1 MRNPEAR
8 RSSAGQGISRTPPLR
23 APEIR
28 RLKNGCAHDDF
39 TEREPRHNSKLDTAE
54 SEAADNRETMEANMN
69 RKRSVMIA
77 VTASCVLVVAMAAV
91 VHASPDKKDKS
102 SGRLLY
108 GKVLD
113 PQDNPL
119 PDSIVYVTNTRTR
132 AVKTYIVGPD
142 GTYRFPALSTA
153 VDYEVY
159 AQYKGLKSDV
169 KSVSQFDDRSQVY
182 LDLRI
187 KTQ

>member
-1 MRNPEAR
+1 
-8 RSSAGQGISRTPPLR
+8 
-23 APEIR
+23 
-28 RLKNGCAHDDF
+28 
-39 TEREPRHNSKLDTAE
+39 
-54 SEAADNRETMEANMN
+54 MN
-69 RKRSVMIA
+69 RKRSLIK
-77 VTASCVLVVAMAAV
+77 AV
-91 VHASPDKKDKS
+91 VVPCALLLALTVASSATPDKKDKAV
-102 SGRLLY
+102 GRLLF

-119 PDSIVYVTNTRTR
+119 PDAVVYVTNTRTR

-159 AQYKGLKSDV
+159 AQYENHKSDT

-182 LDLRI
+182 LDLKVNLR
-187 KTQ
+187 

>member
-1 MRNPEAR
+1 MNST
-8 RSSAGQGISRTPPLR
+8 RSLI
-23 APEIR
+23 
-28 RLKNGCAHDDF
+28 K
-39 TEREPRHNSKLDTAE
+39 
-54 SEAADNRETMEANMN
+54 
-69 RKRSVMIA
+69 
-77 VTASCVLVVAMAAV
+77 VVAVACALLVAFGAVSSVAA
-91 VHASPDKKDKS
+91 DKKDKTV
-102 SGRLLY
+102 GRLLY

-119 PDSIVYVTNTRTR
+119 PDAVVYVTNTRTR

-159 AQYKGLKSDV
+159 AQYNGHKSDT

-182 LDLRI
+182 VDLKVNPR
-187 KTQ
+187 

>member
-1 MRNPEAR
+1 MNST
-8 RSSAGQGISRTPPLR
+8 RSL
-23 APEIR
+23 
-28 RLKNGCAHDDF
+28 LK
-39 TEREPRHNSKLDTAE
+39 
-54 SEAADNRETMEANMN
+54 
-69 RKRSVMIA
+69 
-77 VTASCVLVVAMAAV
+77 VVAIACALLVALGAVSSVAA
-91 VHASPDKKDKS
+91 DKKDKTV
-102 SGRLLY
+102 GRLLY

-119 PDSIVYVTNTRTR
+119 PDAVVYVTNTRTR

-159 AQYKGLKSDV
+159 AQYNGHKSDT

-182 LDLRI
+182 VDLKVNPR
-187 KTQ
+187 

>member
-1 MRNPEAR
+1 MTRKQSVITVLAM
-8 RSSAGQGISRTPPLR
+8 A
-23 APEIR
+23 
-28 RLKNGCAHDDF
+28 CA
-39 TEREPRHNSKLDTAE
+39 
-54 SEAADNRETMEANMN
+54 
-69 RKRSVMIA
+69 
-77 VTASCVLVVAMAAV
+77 LVVALAG
-91 VHASPDKKDKS
+91 ASSSALGAGFDKKDKTV
-102 SGRLLY
+102 GRLLF

-119 PDSIVYVTNTRTR
+119 PDSVVYVTNTRTR

-159 AQYKGLKSDV
+159 AQYKGHKSET

-182 LDLRI
+182 LDLKI
-187 KTQ
+187 DIH